1 MSSFFCL
8 RYNLRVNYLRY
19 FLVLFLISSCGGG
32 GGGGAPPVP
41 FAITLAPNSI
51 SINEDSTYSGSLTAT
66 ANEVVTLQYTLVN
79 STSNGSLAFG
89 SDASINYE
97 PNNNYFGQDEFT
109 YSVTAVEKN
118 ITQTSTVAIEIIAV
132 NDAPQISMIS
142 KTNLDKNN
150 LIFESNPEFEIS
162 FLDIDNASEDF
173 VFSAR
178 VNQNEVPATFIS
190 SSEGLGNL
198 QIDLSN
204 LNNAGYF
211 AVELVISDG
220 NLSSSDS
227 FSTWLVANK
236 RVVTVAQDD
245 DKSDGFDSGST
256 TNKDYY
262 VYYLVGGESSLGR
275 TDYLF
280 VADSLNESSTE
291 SSESDLDNFR
301 DALLRSINRLNDSE
315 ISEFFQGY
323 FDIIVA
329 EPVNPDGTSLA
340 SIETGCYDWDED
352 VYCIGSND
360 INTSVFDALYSN
372 NTLISVLTTI
382 SGRGVNLGNT
392 NIQPIGTR
400 TDYIL
405 MHELG
410 HAHGE
415 MGDEYLS
422 NDDRDVSAFAD
433 RNVNTTTQSDPSLV
447 KWKHHISDITNVAG
461 NSFKVCYN
469 WSDGSVGLY
478 DDEDPTTC
486 DCLYN
491 IYDANGNRT
500 GRNPECNQVGLFEGN
515 YYGEFD
521 NYRPKFLTVMQTN
534 TDQYGE
540 VNAEGFAIG
549 SIQNQG
555 FVDGDSV
562 EFITDSNNNRS
573 AFEIDIDVAYD
584 TSKLRLKWY
593 VDGLEDSSK
602 ENQTRVEFQRPS
614 DNSVKVY
621 TWRVDDLSGTVKAP
635 DDVLDNEDFYE
646 GLFNT
651 DFYWYDYEN
660 ERWGRNP
667 ADRSQY
673 DYGYI
678 VGPMGGTWGINWER
692 W

>member
-1 MSSFFCL
+1 M
-8 RYNLRVNYLRY
+8 
-19 FLVLFLISSCGGG
+19 ISSCGGG
-32 GGGGAPPVP
+32 GGGGAPQIP
-41 FAITLAPNSI
+41 FAITLASNSI
-51 SINEDSTYSGSLTAT
+51 SIDEDTVYSGSLSAT
-66 ANEVVTLQYTLVN
+66 ANEAVTLQYALVN
-79 STSNGSLAFG
+79 STTNGVLVFNA
-89 SDASINYE
+89 DASINYQ
-97 PNNNYFGQDEFT
+97 PNTDYFGQDEFT

-118 ITQTSTVAIEIIAV
+118 VTQTSTVNIEISAV
-132 NDAPQISMIS
+132 NDAPQITMAS
-142 KTNLDKNN
+142 KIDLDKNN
-150 LIFESNPEFEIS
+150 LIFESNPIFEIYFS
-162 FLDIDNASEDF
+162 DVDSSDENF

-178 VNQNEVPATFIS
+178 VNQNEVPASFTTTGD
-190 SSEGLGNL
+190 GLGNL

-204 LNNAGYF
+204 LSTAGYF
-211 AVELVISDG
+211 EVELFVSDG
-220 NLSSSDS
+220 NASSSDT
-227 FSTWLVANK
+227 FSTWLIANK

-262 VYYLVGGESSLGR
+262 VYYLVGGDSSLGR

-280 VADSLNESSTE
+280 VADSLSENSSG
-291 SSESDLDNFR
+291 SSESDIDSFR

-315 ISEFFQGY
+315 IADFFQGY

-360 INTSVFDALYSN
+360 INTSVFDDLYAN

-400 TDYIL
+400 TDYVL

-410 HAHGE
+410 HAHGG
-415 MGDEYLS
+415 MGDEYIS
-422 NDDRDVSAFAD
+422 DDDRDVSAYAD

-447 KWKHHISDITNVAG
+447 KWKHHINDLTNVAG
-461 NSFKVCYN
+461 STFKVCYN

-478 DDEDPTTC
+478 DDVDPTTC

-491 IYDANGNRT
+491 IYDASGNRT
-500 GRNPECNQVGLFEGN
+500 GRNPQCNQVGLFEGN

-562 EFITDSNNNRS
+562 GFITDNTSTRT

-584 TSKLRLKWY
+584 SSKLKLKWY
-593 VDGLEDSSK
+593 VNGVEDISR
-602 ENQTRVEFQRPS
+602 ENQTNVAFDRPS
-614 DNSVKVY
+614 DNSVQVY
-621 TWRVDDLSGTVKAP
+621 TWRVDDLTGSVIAP
-635 DDVLDNEDFYE
+635 DDVTDFDDFYE
-646 GLFNT
+646 GLFNS
-651 DFYWYDYEN
+651 DFYWYDYES
-660 ERWGRNP
+660 EQWGRNP
-667 ADRSQY
+667 TDRTQY
-673 DYGYI
+673 DYGYV

>member
-1 MSSFFCL
+1 MKYLKLFFI
-8 RYNLRVNYLRY
+8 
-19 FLVLFLISSCGGG
+19 LFLISSCGGG
-32 GGGGAPPVP
+32 GGGGAPQIP
-41 FAITLAPNSI
+41 FAITLAPNSF
-51 SINEDSTYSGSLTAT
+51 SIDEDTVYSGSLSAT
-66 ANEVVTLQYTLVN
+66 ANEAVTLQYALVN
-79 STSNGSLAFG
+79 STSNGVLVFNA
-89 SDASINYE
+89 DASIRYQ
-97 PNNNYFGQDEFT
+97 PNSNYFGQDEFT

-118 ITQTSTVAIEIIAV
+118 VTQTSTVNIEISAV
-132 NDAPQISMIS
+132 NDAPQITMAS
-142 KTNLDKNN
+142 KIDLDKNN
-150 LIFESNPEFEIS
+150 LIFESNPIFEIYFS
-162 FLDIDNASEDF
+162 DVDSSDENF
-173 VFSAR
+173 VFSAM
-178 VNQNEVPATFIS
+178 VNQNEVPASFTTTGD
-190 SSEGLGNL
+190 GLGNL

-204 LNNAGYF
+204 LSTAGYF
-211 AVELVISDG
+211 EVELFVSDG
-220 NLSSSDS
+220 NASSSDT
-227 FSTWLVANK
+227 FSTWLIANK

-262 VYYLVGGESSLGR
+262 VYYLVGGDSSLGR

-280 VADSLNESSTE
+280 VADSLNENSSGGT
-291 SSESDLDNFR
+291 ESDLDNFR

-315 ISEFFQGY
+315 IADFFQGY

-360 INTSVFDALYSN
+360 INSSVFDDLYAN

-400 TDYIL
+400 TDYVL

-410 HAHGE
+410 HAHGG
-415 MGDEYLS
+415 MGDEYIS
-422 NDDRDVSAFAD
+422 DDDRDVSAYAD
-433 RNVNTTTQSDPSLV
+433 RNINTTTQSDPSLV
-447 KWKHHISDITNVAG
+447 KWKHHINDLTNVAG
-461 NSFKVCYN
+461 KTFKVCYN

-478 DDEDPTTC
+478 DDVDPTTC

-491 IYDANGNRT
+491 IYDASGNRT
-500 GRNPECNQVGLFEGN
+500 GRNPQCNQVGLFEGN

-562 EFITDSNNNRS
+562 GFITDNTSTRT

-584 TSKLRLKWY
+584 SSKLKLKWY
-593 VDGLEDSSK
+593 VNGVEDVSR
-602 ENQTRVEFQRPS
+602 ENQTNVAFDRPP
-614 DNSVKVY
+614 DNSVQVY
-621 TWRVDDLSGTVKAP
+621 TWRVDDLTGIVTAP
-635 DDVLDNEDFYE
+635 DDVTDFDDFYE
-646 GLFNT
+646 GLFNS
-651 DFYWYDYEN
+651 DFYWYDYDSEQ
-660 ERWGRNP
+660 WARNP
-667 ADRSQY
+667 SDKTQY
-673 DYGYI
+673 DYGYV

>member
-1 MSSFFCL
+1 MK
-8 RYNLRVNYLRY
+8 YLRY

-51 SINEDSTYSGSLTAT
+51 SINEDSTYTGSLTAT

-150 LIFESNPEFEIS
+150 LIFESNPIFEIYFS
-162 FLDIDNASEDF
+162 DVDSSDENF

-178 VNQNEVPATFIS
+178 VNQNEVPASFTTTGD
-190 SSEGLGNL
+190 GLGNL

-204 LNNAGYF
+204 LSTAGYF
-211 AVELVISDG
+211 EVELFVSDG
-220 NLSSSDS
+220 SASSSDT
-227 FSTWLVANK
+227 FSTWLIANK

-360 INTSVFDALYSN
+360 INTSVFDDLYSN

>member
-1 MSSFFCL
+1 MKYLKLFFIL
-8 RYNLRVNYLRY
+8 L
-19 FLVLFLISSCGGG
+19 LISSCGGG
-32 GGGGAPPVP
+32 GGGGAPQIP
-41 FAITLAPNSI
+41 FALTLASNSI
-51 SINEDSTYSGSLTAT
+51 SIDEDTVYSGSLSAT
-66 ANEVVTLQYTLVN
+66 ANEAVTLQYALVN
-79 STSNGSLAFG
+79 STTNGVLVFNA
-89 SDASINYE
+89 DASINYQ
-97 PNNNYFGQDEFT
+97 PNTNYFGQDEFT

-118 ITQTSTVAIEIIAV
+118 VTQTSTVNIEISAV
-132 NDAPQISMIS
+132 NDAPQITMAS
-142 KTNLDKNN
+142 KIDLDKNN
-150 LIFESNPEFEIS
+150 LIFESNPIFEIYFS
-162 FLDIDNASEDF
+162 DVDSSDENF

-178 VNQNEVPATFIS
+178 VNQNEVPASFTTTGD
-190 SSEGLGNL
+190 GLGNL

-204 LNNAGYF
+204 LSTAGYF
-211 AVELVISDG
+211 EVELFVSDG
-220 NLSSSDS
+220 NASSSDT
-227 FSTWLVANK
+227 FSTWLIANK

-262 VYYLVGGESSLGR
+262 VYYLVGGDSSLGR

-280 VADSLNESSTE
+280 VADSLSENSSG
-291 SSESDLDNFR
+291 SSESDIDSFR

-315 ISEFFQGY
+315 IADFFQGY

-360 INTSVFDALYSN
+360 INTSVFDDLYAN

-400 TDYIL
+400 TDYVL

-410 HAHGE
+410 HAHGG
-415 MGDEYLS
+415 MGDEYIS
-422 NDDRDVSAFAD
+422 DDDRDVSAYAD

-447 KWKHHISDITNVAG
+447 KWKHHINDLTNVAG
-461 NSFKVCYN
+461 STFKVCYN

-478 DDEDPTTC
+478 DDVDPTTC

-491 IYDANGNRT
+491 IYDASGNRT
-500 GRNPECNQVGLFEGN
+500 GRNPQCNQVGLFEGN

-562 EFITDSNNNRS
+562 GFITDNTSTRT

-584 TSKLRLKWY
+584 SSKLKLKWY
-593 VDGLEDSSK
+593 VNGVEDISR
-602 ENQTRVEFQRPS
+602 ENQTNVAFDRPP
-614 DNSVKVY
+614 DNSVQVY
-621 TWRVDDLSGTVKAP
+621 TWRVDDLTGSVIAP
-635 DDVLDNEDFYE
+635 DDVTDFDDFYE
-646 GLFNT
+646 GLFNS
-651 DFYWYDYEN
+651 DFYWYDYES
-660 ERWGRNP
+660 EQWGRNP
-667 ADRSQY
+667 TDRTQY
-673 DYGYI
+673 DYGYV

>member
-1 MSSFFCL
+1 MYK
-8 RYNLRVNYLRY
+8 R
-19 FLVLFLISSCGGG
+19 
-32 GGGGAPPVP
+32 
-41 FAITLAPNSI
+41 
-51 SINEDSTYSGSLTAT
+51 
-66 ANEVVTLQYTLVN
+66 Q
-79 STSNGSLAFG
+79 
-89 SDASINYE
+89 
-97 PNNNYFGQDEFT
+97 
-109 YSVTAVEKN
+109 
-118 ITQTSTVAIEIIAV
+118 
-132 NDAPQISMIS
+132 
-142 KTNLDKNN
+142 
-150 LIFESNPEFEIS
+150 FEIS

-422 NDDRDVSAFAD
+422 DDDRDVSAFAD

>member
-1 MSSFFCL
+1 LSSFFCL

-19 FLVLFLISSCGGG
+19 LLVLFLISSCGGG

-89 SDASINYE
+89 ADASINYE

-211 AVELVISDG
+211 AVELIISDG

-227 FSTWLVANK
+227 FSTWLIANK

-422 NDDRDVSAFAD
+422 DDDRDVSAFAD

>member
-1 MSSFFCL
+1 VKNLKLFFI
-8 RYNLRVNYLRY
+8 
-19 FLVLFLISSCGGG
+19 LFLISSCGGG
-32 GGGGAPPVP
+32 GGGGAPQIP
-41 FAITLAPNSI
+41 FAITLASNSI
-51 SINEDSTYSGSLTAT
+51 SIDEDTVYSGSLSAT
-66 ANEVVTLQYTLVN
+66 ANEAVTLQYALVN
-79 STSNGSLAFG
+79 STTNGVLVFNA
-89 SDASINYE
+89 DASIRYQ
-97 PNNNYFGQDEFT
+97 PNSNYFGQDEFT

-118 ITQTSTVAIEIIAV
+118 VTQTSTVNIEISAV
-132 NDAPQISMIS
+132 NDAPQITMAS
-142 KTNLDKNN
+142 KIDLDKNN
-150 LIFESNPEFEIS
+150 LIFETNPIFEIYFS
-162 FLDIDNASEDF
+162 DVDSSDENF

-178 VNQNEVPATFIS
+178 VNQNEVPASFTTTGD
-190 SSEGLGNL
+190 GLGNL

-204 LNNAGYF
+204 LSTAGYF
-211 AVELVISDG
+211 EVELFVSDG
-220 NLSSSDS
+220 SASSSDT
-227 FSTWLVANK
+227 FSTWLIANK

-262 VYYLVGGESSLGR
+262 VYYLVGGDSSLGR

-280 VADSLNESSTE
+280 VADSLSKNSSG

-315 ISEFFQGY
+315 IADFFQGY

-360 INTSVFDALYSN
+360 INTSVFDDLYAN

-400 TDYIL
+400 TDYVL

-410 HAHGE
+410 HAHGG
-415 MGDEYLS
+415 MGDEYIS
-422 NDDRDVSAFAD
+422 DDDRDVSAYAD

-447 KWKHHISDITNVAG
+447 KWKHHINDLTNVAG
-461 NSFKVCYN
+461 STFKVCYN

-478 DDEDPTTC
+478 DDVDPTTC

-491 IYDANGNRT
+491 IYDASGNRT
-500 GRNPECNQVGLFEGN
+500 GRNPQCNQVGLFEGN

-562 EFITDSNNNRS
+562 DFITDNTSTRT

-584 TSKLRLKWY
+584 SSKLKLKWY
-593 VDGLEDSSK
+593 VNGVEDISR
-602 ENQTRVEFQRPS
+602 ENQTNVAFDRPP
-614 DNSVKVY
+614 DNSVQVY
-621 TWRVDDLSGTVKAP
+621 TWRVDDLTGSVIAP
-635 DDVLDNEDFYE
+635 DDVTDFDDFYE
-646 GLFNT
+646 GLFNS
-651 DFYWYDYEN
+651 DFYWYDYES
-660 ERWGRNP
+660 EQWGRNP
-667 ADRSQY
+667 TDRTQY
-673 DYGYI
+673 DYGYV

>member
-1 MSSFFCL
+1 MKYSKLFFI
-8 RYNLRVNYLRY
+8 
-19 FLVLFLISSCGGG
+19 LFLISSCGGG
-32 GGGGAPPVP
+32 GGGGAPQIP
-41 FAITLAPNSI
+41 FAITLASNSI
-51 SINEDSTYSGSLTAT
+51 SIDEDTVYSGSLSAT
-66 ANEVVTLQYTLVN
+66 ANEAVTLQYALVN
-79 STSNGSLAFG
+79 STTNGVLVFNA
-89 SDASINYE
+89 DASIRYQ
-97 PNNNYFGQDEFT
+97 PNSNYFGQDEFT

-118 ITQTSTVAIEIIAV
+118 VTQTSTVNIEISAV
-132 NDAPQISMIS
+132 NDAPQITMAS
-142 KTNLDKNN
+142 KIDLDKNN
-150 LIFESNPEFEIS
+150 LIFESNPIFEIYFS
-162 FLDIDNASEDF
+162 DVDSSDENF

-178 VNQNEVPATFIS
+178 VNQNEVPAIFTTTGD
-190 SSEGLGNL
+190 GLGNL

-204 LNNAGYF
+204 LRTAGYF
-211 AVELVISDG
+211 EVELFVSDG
-220 NLSSSDS
+220 SASSSDT
-227 FSTWLVANK
+227 FSTWLIANK

-262 VYYLVGGESSLGR
+262 VYYLVGGDSSLGR

-280 VADSLNESSTE
+280 VADSLSENSSG

-315 ISEFFQGY
+315 IADFFQGY

-360 INTSVFDALYSN
+360 INTSVFDDLYAN

-400 TDYIL
+400 TDYVL

-410 HAHGE
+410 HAHGG
-415 MGDEYLS
+415 MGDEYIS
-422 NDDRDVSAFAD
+422 DDDRDVSAYAD

-447 KWKHHISDITNVAG
+447 KWKHHINDLTNVAG
-461 NSFKVCYN
+461 STFKVCYN

-478 DDEDPTTC
+478 DDVDPTTC

-491 IYDANGNRT
+491 IYDASGNRT
-500 GRNPECNQVGLFEGN
+500 GRNPQCNQVGLFEGN

-562 EFITDSNNNRS
+562 GFITDNTSTRT

-584 TSKLRLKWY
+584 PSKLKLKWY
-593 VDGLEDSSK
+593 VNGVEDISR
-602 ENQTRVEFQRPS
+602 ENQTNVAFDRPP
-614 DNSVKVY
+614 DNSVQVY
-621 TWRVDDLSGTVKAP
+621 TWRVDDLTGSVIAP
-635 DDVLDNEDFYE
+635 DDVTDFDDFYE
-646 GLFNT
+646 GLFNS
-651 DFYWYDYEN
+651 DFYWYDYES
-660 ERWGRNP
+660 EQWGRNP
-667 ADRSQY
+667 TDRTQY
-673 DYGYI
+673 DYGYV